1 MPVGRIIAG
10 SRYLVIPAVAGIAL
24 AGTTLILYAV
34 ALTVRLA
41 MRPFR
46 EGIDTT
52 TTKALILGAVEL
64 VALFLLGITLYVIAL
79 GLYELF
85 IDPQLP
91 VLPWLIIRDLDDLK
105 ARVLGIVIVVL
116 GVLFLGQAL
125 TWDGQR
131 DLLRFGAAIGAIIV
145 ALTYFLAQ
153 KSRGKNDTPS

>member
-1 MPVGRIIAG
+1 MRVGRIIAG

-41 MRPFR
+41 MRPFG
-46 EGIDTT
+46 EGIDAT

-64 VALFLLGITLYVIAL
+64 VDLFLLGITLYVIAL

-131 DLLRFGAAIGAIIV
+131 DPLRFGAAIGAIIV

-153 KSRGKNDTPS
+153 KSRGKNNTPS